1 MKLFF
6 SQLGWELYR
15 LFARRRTYI
24 GFGIFLAVEV
34 LFYFMWTGDKAEGG
48 MEKFIG
54 RVAGGFDDY
63 FSALTLAFLIVAFT
77 MLVLG
82 VVFVSLI
89 AGDIL
94 AKETEDGN
102 LRLILARPISRFR
115 LLVVKFLSCQI
126 YTTTLFV
133 FVGVT
138 AFGVGVIERGWGGGM
153 LVWTPELPRVSLF
166 EWNEGMFRYFVAVVG
181 FSLIYLPVT
190 GIAFMLGCFRI
201 KPAAAT
207 IVTVAICVADRV
219 LSAIPLPVFDPYRE
233 YFITSRMNAWM
244 LLLYQEIPW
253 PRFWEQAA
261 WLLGIGLTGFVIG
274 WLVFERRDVK
284 S

>member
-1 MKLFF
+1 MSLFLR
-6 SQLGWELYR
+6 QLGWELFR

-24 GFGIFLAVEV
+24 GFGIFLLVEV
-34 LFYFMWTGDKAEGG
+34 LFYYVWTREKAEAQ
-48 MEKFIG
+48 MEQFIG
-54 RVAGGFDDY
+54 NVAGGFDEY
-63 FSALTLAFLIVAFT
+63 FSGLTLAFLIVAFT
-77 MLVLG
+77 MLLLG
-82 VVFVSLI
+82 VVFVALI

-102 LRLILARPISRFR
+102 LRLILVRPISRLR
-115 LLVVKFLSCQI
+115 LLVIKFLSCQI
-126 YTTTLFV
+126 YTTVLFL

-138 AFGVGVIERGWGGGM
+138 ALAVGCLGRGWGGGM
-153 LVWTPELPRVSLF
+153 LVWTPELPKVSLF
-166 EWNEGMFRYFVAVVG
+166 GWWEGMGRYFFAVLG
-181 FSLIYLPVT
+181 FSLVYLPVT

-207 IVTVAICVADRV
+207 IVTVAIIVADRV
-219 LSAIPLPVFDPYRE
+219 LSAIPLPAFDPYRE
-233 YFITSRMNAWM
+233 YFITSRMDAWL
-244 LLLYQEIPW
+244 LLLYQDIPW
-253 PRFWEQAA
+253 ARFWEQSG

>member
-1 MKLFF
+1 MSLFF
-6 SQLGWELYR
+6 RQLGWELFR

-24 GFGIFLAVEV
+24 GFGIFLTVEI
-34 LFYFMWTGDKAEGG
+34 LFYFMWTRERAEQN
-48 MEKFIG
+48 MEAFIE
-54 RVAGGFDDY
+54 RVAGGFDEY

-77 MLVLG
+77 MLLLG

-102 LRLILARPISRFR
+102 LRLILVRPISRFR

-126 YTTTLFV
+126 YTTGLFL

-138 AFGVGVIERGWGGGM
+138 ALIVGLIGQGWGGGM
-153 LVWTPELPRVSLF
+153 LVWTPELPKVSLF
-166 EWNEGMFRYFVAVVG
+166 EWGEGMQRYFCAVIG

-207 IVTVAICVADRV
+207 IVTVAIVVADRV
-219 LSAIPLPVFDPYRE
+219 LSAIPLPAFDPYRE

-244 LLLYQEIPW
+244 LLLYQDIPW
-253 PRFWEQAA
+253 ARFWEQSA

-274 WLVFERRDVK
+274 WLAFERRDVK

>member
-1 MKLFF
+1 MSLFAR
-6 SQLGWELYR
+6 QLGWELYR

-24 GFGIFLAVEV
+24 GFGIFLAVEI
-34 LFYFMWTGDKAEGG
+34 LFYFLWTRERAAEQ
-48 MEKFIG
+48 MERFIE
-54 RVAGGFDDY
+54 RVAGGFDEY

-77 MLVLG
+77 MLLLG
-82 VVFVSLI
+82 TVFVALV

-94 AKETEDGN
+94 AKESEDGN
-102 LRLILARPISRFR
+102 LRLLLVRPISRFR
-115 LLVVKFLSCQI
+115 LLLVKFLSCQI
-126 YTTTLFV
+126 YTTALFL

-138 AFGVGVIERGWGGGM
+138 AFLVGLLGQGWGGGM

-166 EWNEGMFRYFVAVVG
+166 GWWEGMGRYFAAILG

-190 GIAFMLGCFRI
+190 GIAFFLGCFRI

-207 IVTVAICVADRV
+207 IVTVAFVVSDRV
-219 LSAIPLPVFDPYRE
+219 LGAIPLPAFDPYRE
-233 YFITSRMNAWM
+233 YFVTSRMQSW
-244 LLLYQEIPW
+244 LLLLHQDIPW
-253 PRFWEQAA
+253 PRFFEEAA
-261 WLLGIGLTGFVIG
+261 WLLGIGLTGFVLG

>member
-6 SQLGWELYR
+6 QQLRWELFR

-24 GFGIFLAVEV
+24 GFAIFLAVEV
-34 LFYFMWTGDKAEGG
+34 LFYWLWTREKAEAR
-48 MEKFIG
+48 MEGFIQ
-54 RVAGGFDDY
+54 RVAGGFDEY

-77 MLVLG
+77 MLLLG
-82 VVFVSLI
+82 VVFVALI
-89 AGDIL
+89 GGDIV

-102 LRLILARPISRFR
+102 LRLLLVRPISRFR
-115 LLVVKFLSCQI
+115 LLLVKFLSCQI
-126 YTTTLFV
+126 YTTILFL

-138 AFGVGVIERGWGGGM
+138 ALWVGVLGRGWGGGM
-153 LVWTPELPRVSLF
+153 LVWTPELPRISLF
-166 EWNEGMFRYFVAVVG
+166 DWGEGMQRYFLAILG

-190 GIAFMLGCFRI
+190 GIAFFLSCFKI

-207 IVTVAICVADRV
+207 IVTVAIIVSDRV
-219 LSAIPLPVFDPYRE
+219 LSAIPLPAFDPYRD
-233 YFITSRMNAWM
+233 YFITERMNAWL
-244 LLLYQEIPW
+244 LLLYQDIPW
-253 PRFWEQAA
+253 AQFWQEAA
-261 WLLGIGLTGFVIG
+261 WLLGIGATGFVLG

>member
-1 MKLFF
+1 MSLFF
-6 SQLGWELYR
+6 RQLGWELFR

-24 GFGIFLAVEV
+24 GFGIFLTVEI
-34 LFYFMWTGDKAEGG
+34 LFYFMWTRERAEQN
-48 MEKFIG
+48 MEAFIE
-54 RVAGGFDDY
+54 RVAGGFDEY

-77 MLVLG
+77 MLLLG

-102 LRLILARPISRFR
+102 LRLILVRPISRFR

-126 YTTTLFV
+126 YTTGLFL

-138 AFGVGVIERGWGGGM
+138 ALIVGLIGQGWGGGM
-153 LVWTPELPRVSLF
+153 LVWTPELPKVSLF
-166 EWNEGMFRYFVAVVG
+166 EWGEGMQRYFCAVIG

-207 IVTVAICVADRV
+207 IVTVAIVVADRV
-219 LSAIPLPVFDPYRE
+219 LSAIPLPAFDPYRE

-244 LLLYQEIPW
+244 LLLYQDIPW
-253 PRFWEQAA
+253 ARFWEQSA

-274 WLVFERRDVK
+274 WLAFERRDIK

>member
-1 MKLFF
+1 MKLFLR
-6 SQLGWELYR
+6 QLGWELFR

-24 GFGIFLAVEV
+24 GFGVFLAVEV
-34 LFYFMWTGDKAEGG
+34 LFYWLWTRENSREG
-48 MEKFIG
+48 MERFIE
-54 RVAGGFDDY
+54 RIAGGFDEY
-63 FSALTLAFLIVAFT
+63 FSALTLGFLIVTFT
-77 MLVLG
+77 MLLLG

-102 LRLILARPISRFR
+102 LRLLLARPVSRFR
-115 LLVVKFLSCQI
+115 LLLVKFLSCQI
-126 YTTTLFV
+126 YTSTLFL

-138 AFGVGVIERGWGGGM
+138 ALLVGLIDRGWGGGM

-166 EWNEGMFRYFVAVVG
+166 EWNEGLFRYFLGIIG

-190 GIAFMLGCFRI
+190 GMAFMLGCFRI

-207 IVTVAICVADRV
+207 ILTVAIIVADRV
-219 LSAIPLPVFDPYRE
+219 VSSIPLPAFDPYRD
-233 YFITSRMNAWM
+233 YFITSRMSSW
-244 LLLYQEIPW
+244 LFLLYQDIPW
-253 PRFWEQAA
+253 ARFGEAAA
-261 WLLGIGLTGFVIG
+261 WLVGFGLTGFLVG
-274 WLVFERRDVK
+274 WIAFERRDVK

>member
-24 GFGIFLAVEV
+24 GFGIFLAVEI
-34 LFYFMWTGDKAEGG
+34 LFYFLWTGEKAEDG
-48 MEKFIG
+48 MEVFIQ
-54 RVAGGFDDY
+54 RVAGGFDEY

-77 MLVLG
+77 MLLLG

-102 LRLILARPISRFR
+102 LRLILVRPISRFR
-115 LLVVKFLSCQI
+115 LLVIKFLSCQI
-126 YTTTLFV
+126 YTTILFL

-138 AFGVGVIERGWGGGM
+138 ALGVGIIERGWGGGM

-166 EWNEGMFRYFVAVVG
+166 EWDEGLWRYFGAIIG

-190 GIAFMLGCFRI
+190 GIAFMLGCFRM

-207 IVTVAICVADRV
+207 IVTVAVCVADRV
-219 LSAIPLPVFDPYRE
+219 LSSIPLPAFDPYRE
-233 YFITSRMNAWM
+233 YFITSRMDAWL

-253 PRFWEQAA
+253 PLFWEQAA
-261 WLLGIGLTGFVIG
+261 WLLGIGLTGFLVG